1 MMKWCLMSSDVSW
14 HIRDK
19 LWPMPKHGAIILYVH
34 GRTAQDGQL
43 DSHTAPEL
51 WARGD
56 DDDDELMLNVLR
68 FDILGTS
75 CDQCRS
81 TVFTG
86 SDKEC
91 IIQASYD
98 FELGCSETSG
108 LPLPHK
114 FNSPDHSKVSKH
126 AHSYNYR
133 RENLYWK
140 CTVWIATAHSVT
152 VAPIGSKLQPNL
164 DVSASENTITHREGL
179 SQNPLDFTSF
189 KTARD

>member
-1 MMKWCLMSSDVSW
+1 MYACLAVTCHLHFWQND
-14 HIRDK
+14 RDFLRATVVTRGWNGYRNK
-19 LWPMPKHGAIILYVH
+19 SQHRKSTLEKKILPPFQQ
-34 GRTAQDGQL
+34 GFEPA
-43 DSHTAPEL
+43 
-51 WARGD
+51 
-56 DDDDELMLNVLR
+56 
-68 FDILGTS
+68 
-75 CDQCRS
+75 
-81 TVFTG
+81 TG

-152 VAPIGSKLQPNL
+152 IAPIGSKLQPNL